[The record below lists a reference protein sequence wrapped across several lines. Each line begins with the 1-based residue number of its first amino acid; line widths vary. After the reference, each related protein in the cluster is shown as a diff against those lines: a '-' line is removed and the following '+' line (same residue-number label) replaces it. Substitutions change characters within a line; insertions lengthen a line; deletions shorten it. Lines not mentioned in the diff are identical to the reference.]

1 MFIQQYSWDC
11 TACLF
16 NSTDET
22 VLCVYSTVQR
32 GLYCVLFCLHREEEY
47 EEEEEE
53 EEGEEKKSNLD
64 E

>member
-1 MFIQQYSWDC
+1 VQRGLYC
-11 TACLF
+11 GLF

-22 VLCVYSTVQR
+22 VLRVYSTVQR
-32 GLYCVLFCLHREEEY
+32 GLYCVLFCVHREEEY